1 MAVMRLCRCNCCRA
15 CNAVSNLTSP
25 VRCVALTLAAAY
37 NRRVA
42 EPGTLIGPYRLVAPL
57 GHGAMGEVWRA
68 KDERLDRY
76 VAVKVLPVDVAG
88 DTERRARMLRE
99 ARAAAAVRHAN
110 VVTLFDIVEHEG
122 EDILVM
128 ELVEGRTLAEILRN
142 DGPAGLERTL
152 RWLEDLTD
160 ALATA
165 HARGILHRDIKAANV
180 MISTDGLVKVLD
192 FGLAKMLGAA
202 DDERSPADSVNRL
215 QATHRRLTAQV
226 VAMDATMPAA
236 AVEQHRDAPIA
247 DVQNAVPQPL
257 AANVTAQ
264 QSAARRAD
272 LAAYETDAGSLLGT
286 PMYMSPEQVAGAPP
300 TACSEVFSVGI
311 LAYEMIAGKPPY
323 FATRVE
329 ELFVQIAELSP
340 PAIAGAPAAVMA
352 VLQRALA
359 KQPNGRYTTMRQLRD
374 AVITVRRQLFT
385 PQQRRW
391 PLIATLAALVLALG
405 TGGVWWWTHRPV
417 ALRPGDAYV
426 QQALE
431 EYDVFFGDKALASL
445 RSALTAAPQHP
456 RALAYML
463 LFGGAPTLDRDA
475 ALATAEAIVGM
486 VPTQTKDRALLDSAI
501 ALHRRGPGAAL
512 DAITATRAIPDRE
525 LKFWAAEMQMRGG
538 DYAGAQ
544 AGYAELLTSAAPQ
557 FRGRIYD
564 HYSAVLLYFDKP
576 QQAVR
581 IGKLYRDAFPGEAD
595 AVGVYATTLAV
606 AGQFTDAVVAA
617 DEARRLNEGEDT
629 LAGLGKVY
637 ALQGDLV
644 RARDMYRKSMVRARD
659 ARRPI
664 RRAALALLQW
674 MDGDTAAAALTV
686 APCISGGEDSGIR
699 QRAACLFVAGLI
711 NRGDAEAMAQQLE
724 ELAHEATIALPAYG
738 DPRVLADLLR
748 AYATFTGYG
757 CLMTKARVAAPPV
770 TLDAATRATLRRVYQ
785 APFDFYV
792 AYHVPLLSTWQACEA
807 AALDAATGDQPAA
820 TQRLTELAARAPGRY
835 WVERMLQP

>member
-1 MAVMRLCRCNCCRA
+1 M
-15 CNAVSNLTSP
+15 
-25 VRCVALTLAAAY
+25 
-37 NRRVA
+37 A
-42 EPGTLIGPYRLVAPL
+42 EPGTLLGPYRLVAPL

-76 VAVKVLPVDVAG
+76 VAIKVLPPDLAG

-110 VVTLFDIVEHEG
+110 VVTLFDIVEHNG

-128 ELVEGRTLAEILRN
+128 ELVEGRTLADMLRN
-142 DGPAGLERTL
+142 DGPTNAANARTLGAGPAGLERTL
-152 RWLEDLTD
+152 RWLQDITD

-180 MISTDGLVKVLD
+180 MISNDGLVKVLD
-192 FGLAKMLGAA
+192 FGLAKMVLATV
-202 DDERSPADSVNRL
+202 DETSPAESVNRL
-215 QATHRRLTAQV
+215 QVARRRLSAQTF
-226 VAMDATMPAA
+226 AIDETMPSSPGRNGVAS
-236 AVEQHRDAPIA
+236 IA
-247 DVQNAVPQPL
+247 EAYDAVPQPL
-257 AANVTAQ
+257 VATTSAQ
-264 QSAARRAD
+264 QSASRRAD

-300 TACSEVFSVGI
+300 TQCSEVFSVGI

-323 FATRVE
+323 SATRVD
-329 ELFVQIAELSP
+329 ELFVQIAEVP
-340 PAIAGAPAAVMA
+340 PPMIAGAPAAVMA
-352 VLQRALA
+352 LLQRALA
-359 KQPNGRYTTMRQLRD
+359 KQPSDRYATMRQFRD
-374 AVITVRRQLFT
+374 AVIAVRRQLFT

-391 PLIATLAALVLALG
+391 PLVVALAALVVALSSA
-405 TGGVWWWTHRPV
+405 GVWWWTHRPV
-417 ALRPGDAYV
+417 ALQPGDAYV

-431 EYDVFFGDKALASL
+431 EYDVFFGDKALSSL

-463 LFGGAPTLDRDA
+463 LFGGAPNLDRDA
-475 ALATAEAIVGM
+475 ALATAEAIAGT
-486 VPTQTKDRALLDSAI
+486 VPAQTKDRALVESAI
-501 ALHRRGPGAAL
+501 ALHRRGPSAAL
-512 DAITATRAIPDRE
+512 DALTAARTIPDRE
-525 LKFWAAEMQMRGG
+525 LKFWVAEMQMRSG
-538 DYAGAQ
+538 DYAGVQTA
-544 AGYAELLTSAAPQ
+544 YAELLTSDALQ

-606 AGQFTDAVVAA
+606 AGQFADAAVAA

-674 MDGDTAAAALTV
+674 MDGDAAGAAITV
-686 APCISGGEDSGIR
+686 APCLRGGEDSGIR

-711 NRGDAEAMAQQLE
+711 NRSNAEAMAQQLE
-724 ELAHEATIALPAYG
+724 ELAHDATIAQPAYG

-748 AYATFTGYG
+748 AYATFTGHG
-757 CLMTKARVAAPPV
+757 CLLPRPQVPEPQPA
-770 TLDAATRATLRRVYQ
+770 LDAATRATLRRVYQ

-807 AALDAATGDQPAA
+807 AALDAAMGDQPAA
-820 TQRLTELAARAPGRY
+820 KQRLTEVAARAPGRY
-835 WVERMLQP
+835 WIERALQP

>member
-1 MAVMRLCRCNCCRA
+1 M
-15 CNAVSNLTSP
+15 
-25 VRCVALTLAAAY
+25 
-37 NRRVA
+37 A

-76 VAVKVLPVDVAG
+76 VALKVLPPDLAG
-88 DTERRARMLRE
+88 DTERRARILRE
-99 ARAAAAVRHAN
+99 ARAAAAVRHAH
-110 VVTLFDIVEHEG
+110 VVTLFDIVEHNG

-128 ELVEGRTLAEILRN
+128 ELVEGRTLAEMLRS
-142 DGPAGLERTL
+142 DGPAELERTL
-152 RWLEDLTD
+152 RWLEDITD

-180 MISTDGLVKVLD
+180 MISSDGLVKVLD
-192 FGLAKMLGAA
+192 FGLAKMLHADAA
-202 DDERSPADSVNRL
+202 ERGPADSLSRL
-215 QATHRRLTAQV
+215 QAARRRLSANA
-226 VAMDATMPAA
+226 VAMDATMPSQPGGHGSAESVAA
-236 AVEQHRDAPIA
+236 GQD
-247 DVQNAVPQPL
+247 AVPQPL
-257 AANVTAQ
+257 AEISSAQ
-264 QSAARRAD
+264 QSASRRAD

-286 PMYMSPEQVAGAPP
+286 PMYMSPEQVAGGLP
-300 TACSEVFSVGI
+300 TQCSEVFSVGI

-323 FATRVE
+323 SATRVD
-329 ELFVQIAELSP
+329 ELFLQIAELP
-340 PAIAGAPAAVMA
+340 PPVIAGAPAAVMG

-359 KQPNGRYTTMRQLRD
+359 KQPNGRYPTMRQLRD
-374 AVITVRRQLFT
+374 AVIAVRRQLYT
-385 PQQRRW
+385 PRQRRW
-391 PLIATLAALVLALG
+391 PLMVALGALMLVLG
-405 TGGVWWWTHRPV
+405 TAGLWWWTQRPV
-417 ALRPGDAYV
+417 AMRPGDAYV

-431 EYDVFFGDKALASL
+431 EYDVFFADKALSSL
-445 RSALTAAPQHP
+445 RAALTAAPQHP

-463 LFGGAPTLDRDA
+463 LFGGAPNLDRDA
-475 ALATAEAIVGM
+475 ALATAEAIAAT
-486 VPTQTKDRALLDSAI
+486 VPSQTKDRTLLDGAI
-501 ALHRRGPGAAL
+501 ALHRRGPGAASEAL
-512 DAITATRAIPDRE
+512 TATRAIPDRE
-525 LKFWAAEMQMRGG
+525 LKFWAAEMQMRSG

-544 AGYAELLTSAAPQ
+544 TAYAELLTSAASQ

-606 AGQFTDAVVAA
+606 AGQFAEAALAA

-644 RARDMYRKSMVRARD
+644 RARDLYRKSMARARD

-674 MDGDTAAAALTV
+674 MDGDAAGAAVTV
-686 APCISGGEDSGIR
+686 APCLPGGEDSGIR

-711 NRGDAEAMAQQLE
+711 NRSDAEVMAQQLE
-724 ELAHEATIALPAYG
+724 ALAHEATIAQPAYG

-748 AYATFTGYG
+748 AYATFTGFG
-757 CLMTKARVAAPPV
+757 CLLAKPQVPV
-770 TLDAATRATLRRVYQ
+770 TPVALDAATRATLRRVYQ

-792 AYHVPLLSTWQACEA
+792 GYHVPLLSTWQACEA

-820 TQRLTELAARAPGRY
+820 IQRLTELTARAPGRY